1 MTGHIFIEGDIGSD
15 VTSKSVREDIANYP
29 KATNFIV
36 HINSGGGDVYEG
48 YQIGSILK
56 NLGKPTVAHIGAV
69 CASIATYA
77 ACSCDSV
84 VMSPHGVFMI
94 HLPTGNGISG
104 NADDLRKAAGQ
115 LDRIKSEIIDRYL
128 PRVSGKGITREQLSA
143 MMEKET
149 SMSPGE
155 AESMGFVDTVQEK
168 LRAVA
173 RMDATKFNDMTAALT
188 KEEAKGM
195 FDSFAASLA
204 KMFAPKAHFKN
215 QVSLTLED
223 GTEVMVMTET
233 VEDIV
238 GKQVQ
243 KADGSA
249 LPPGQHNT
257 QDGQTL
263 TVDANSTITEAI
275 PMANQNDEVAKLKE
289 ENAALKQQLEASATA
304 SQEAVQKEV
313 AKVTNA
319 MQAQFKNLSKQFE
332 DLKTKTFGE
341 EGGAVTEEDNKKQ
354 TSFKNKEDR
363 PHDPMAASLWPVVQ
377 SRYNTYEA

>member
-1 MTGHIFIEGDIGSD
+1 MTGHIFIQDDIGTD
-15 VTSKSVREDIANYP
+15 TTAKMVREQIADYP
-29 KATNFIV
+29 QATEFIV
-36 HINSGGGDVYEG
+36 HINSQGGSVYEG
-48 YQIGSILK
+48 YNIGSILK
-56 NLGKPTVAHIGAV
+56 NIGKPTTAHIGAL
-69 CASIATYA
+69 CASIATYI
-77 ACSCDSV
+77 ACSCDKV
-84 VMSPHGVFMI
+84 IMSPHGNFMI

-104 NADDLRKAAGQ
+104 TSDDLRRAAGQ
-115 LDRIKSEIIDRYL
+115 LDQMKSEIIDRYYQ
-128 PRVSGKGITREQLSA
+128 RVGNKGVSREQLA
-143 MMEKET
+143 GMMAKET
-149 SMSPGE
+149 HMSPQE
-155 AESMGFVDTVQEK
+155 AMAMGFVDNVQEK
-168 LRAVA
+168 LKAVA
-173 RMDATKFNDMTAALT
+173 RWEETNTNMEAALT

-195 FDSFAASLA
+195 FDTFAASLA
-204 KMFAPKAHFKN
+204 KMFAPKAQFKN

-363 PHDPMAASLWPVVQ
+363 PHDPMAASLWPVVE
-377 SRYNTYEA
+377 SRYNNYQA